1 MAITLYI
8 HINDGEPFLGDVED
22 YPESSSQYI
31 IIQNPRQR
39 DGKDLRYLLDEVQ
52 TIILPWW
59 RINYIEVMPSEEE
72 EDVFT
77 PFRD

>member
-1 MAITLYI
+1 MALTLYV
-8 HINDGEPFLGDVED
+8 HINDGEPFLCEVED
-22 YPESSSQYI
+22 YPQPDANYVVMN
-31 IIQNPRQR
+31 NPRQR
-39 DGKDLRYLLDEVQ
+39 DGKDLRYLLDEVT

-72 EDVFT
+72 EDIFT

>member
-1 MAITLYI
+1 MPITLYV
-8 HINDGEPFLGDVED
+8 HINDGEPFLGEIEE
-22 YPESSSQYI
+22 YPEPTTQFL

-72 EDVFT
+72 DEVFT